1 MQRFVNFKFV
11 SLICA
16 VVLLAA
22 CAPSSG
28 GKATP
33 TPLPPVVSYE
43 KSLFTVAQGPIVQ
56 ESRMVGEVV
65 PSKQEELFFR
75 ASGFISRVAVKQG
88 DLVEAGTVL
97 AELQIDDM
105 LNQLQQARI
114 DLEVAQANLAKET
127 AQRAFDIEKSK
138 ADVVIQQK
146 MVELAT
152 MNFEKAYGEDRQRAQ
167 IQLDIAIQNYRLAE
181 ASAKLVEDDTNPYM
195 EQAVKR
201 SQLSVERLEGM
212 IEERQIVAPYDCVI
226 LRSSLRPGQQVEAF
240 FVVFHV
246 GDPTDLVVRTQY
258 DWELAPDVSKDS
270 EVTLFLNSS
279 DTEGYPVNYLQ
290 NFLPV
295 TSNVTTGQS
304 TSGDFFYFTLPETIS
319 RDEVRV
325 GQSVYVTVILGR
337 KDNVLMLPPA
347 AIREYRGLLFVIV
360 QDGDVRR
367 RVEINEVGLKAA
379 DRWEIV
385 ADLSEGDQ
393 VLGP

>member
-1 MQRFVNFKFV
+1 MQRLVTFKIV
-11 SLICA
+11 SLLCA
-16 VVLLAA
+16 AMMLAA
-22 CAPSSG
+22 CAPGSG

-43 KSLFTVAQGPIVQ
+43 KSLFTVTQGPIVQ
-56 ESRMVGEVV
+56 ESRLIGEIV
-65 PSKQEELFFR
+65 PAKQEELFFR
-75 ASGFISRVAVKQG
+75 SSGFISRVAVKQG
-88 DLVEAGTVL
+88 DVVEQGTVL

-105 LNQLQQARI
+105 VNQLQQARI

-127 AQRAFDIEKSK
+127 AQRAFNIEKSK
-138 ADVVIQQK
+138 ADVIIQQK
-146 MVELAT
+146 LVELAT
-152 MNFEKAYGEDRQRAQ
+152 MNFERAFGEDRQRAQ

-181 ASAKLVEDDTNPYM
+181 ASAKLVEEDTNPYM

-212 IEERQIVAPYDCVI
+212 IAERQIVAPFDCVI
-226 LRSSLRPGQQVEAF
+226 LRSSLRPGQSVEAF
-240 FVVFHV
+240 FVVFQV
-246 GDPTDLVVRTQY
+246 GEPTDLIVRTQY
-258 DWELAPDVSKDS
+258 NWELAPDLTEDN
-270 EVTLFLNSS
+270 EATLFLNSG

-295 TSNVTTGQS
+295 SSNSVTGQS
-304 TSGDFFYFTLPETIS
+304 TSGDFFYFTLPDTLPREQI
-319 RDEVRV
+319 RV
-325 GQSVYVTVILGR
+325 GQSVFVSVILGR
-337 KDNVLMLPPA
+337 KDKVLMLPPA
-347 AIREYRGLLFVIV
+347 AIREYRGLMFVIV

-379 DRWEIV
+379 DRWEII